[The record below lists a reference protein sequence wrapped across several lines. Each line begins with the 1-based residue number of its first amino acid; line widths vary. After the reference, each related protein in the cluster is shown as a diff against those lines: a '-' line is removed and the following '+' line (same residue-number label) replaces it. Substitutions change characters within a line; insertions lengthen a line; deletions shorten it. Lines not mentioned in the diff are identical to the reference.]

1 MCHMPSH
8 PLTNHYQP
16 ITWHPKIAQHASKAL
31 PSQSHPFRTS
41 LCPQSYK
48 NSSGKPLVE
57 QHSSLPLP
65 IRPGNWRSYIAENK
79 ISHLFFPSWGE
90 CPFILFICIPTPY
103 LFVFHFHS
111 PSQYLLVSIIFC
123 CSVSILDIFH
133 LVPSVEAAM
142 RDFCPSPL
150 TS

>member
-1 MCHMPSH
+1 
-8 PLTNHYQP
+8 
-16 ITWHPKIAQHASKAL
+16 
-31 PSQSHPFRTS
+31 
-41 LCPQSYK
+41 
-48 NSSGKPLVE
+48 
-57 QHSSLPLP
+57 
-65 IRPGNWRSYIAENK
+65 
-79 ISHLFFPSWGE
+79 LFFPSWGE

-103 LFVFHFHS
+103 LFVFHFYS

-150 TS
+150 TP